1 MKPLSKVTKDIPR
14 TKFIHIHHVIVVNFI
29 SYVLPEMKN
38 EDFVEVAK
46 RFTEFKDMTKGNLVN
61 GLMRTYNIKMPGMS
75 KMNTEEAYVAFG
87 KKLVSEEAVKLY
99 AIPIESPLDIMIFK
113 RKSIKVAKDAKSKN
127 K

>member
-1 MKPLSKVTKDIPR
+1 
-14 TKFIHIHHVIVVNFI
+14 
-29 SYVLPEMKN
+29 
-38 EDFVEVAK
+38 
-46 RFTEFKDMTKGNLVN
+46 
-61 GLMRTYNIKMPGMS
+61 
-75 KMNTEEAYVAFG
+75 MNTEEAYVAFG